1 MISTPTPHALCQA
14 PELAAL
20 ALLDTALAVASNA
33 LLAVHGEL
41 LSGDF
46 PEQGCPGLQA
56 FVADALV
63 LQIQGLQT
71 TLGRYCA
78 ALRQID
84 SCRSIADPGC

>member
-1 MISTPTPHALCQA
+1 MISTPTPQALCEA

-20 ALLDTALAVASNA
+20 ALLDAALAVASNA
-33 LLAVHGEL
+33 LLSVHGEL

-63 LQIQGLQT
+63 LQIHGLQT
-71 TLGRYCA
+71 ILGRYCA
-78 ALRQID
+78 ALRQVD
-84 SCRSIADPGC
+84 AYRPIADPGC

>member
-1 MISTPTPHALCQA
+1 MISTPSPHTLCEA

-46 PEQGCPGLQA
+46 PDQGCPGLQA
-56 FVADALV
+56 FVADTLV
-63 LQIQGLQT
+63 LQIRGLQT
-71 TLGRYCA
+71 TLDRYCA
-78 ALRQID
+78 ALRQVD
-84 SCRSIADPGC
+84 ACRPIADPGC